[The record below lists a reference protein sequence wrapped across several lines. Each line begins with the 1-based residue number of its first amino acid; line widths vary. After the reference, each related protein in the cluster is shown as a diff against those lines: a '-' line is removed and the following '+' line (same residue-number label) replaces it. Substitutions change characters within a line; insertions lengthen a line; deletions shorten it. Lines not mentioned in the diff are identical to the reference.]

1 MNNRVLSV
9 GAERA
14 LGVVGL
20 FLVLVV
26 TKLAS
31 QGSTVKHTVAGQV
44 WAFLVRRAID
54 GIAVIGW
61 LADRLLPP
69 SATNGGI

>member
-9 GAERA
+9 GVERA
-14 LGVVGL
+14 PGVLGL
-20 FLVLVV
+20 FLMLVV
-26 TKLAS
+26 AKLAS
-31 QGSTVKHTVAGQV
+31 QGYAVKHTVAGQV
-44 WAFLVRRAID
+44 WAFLARRVID

-69 SATNGGI
+69 SANGGI

>member
-1 MNNRVLSV
+1 MNNRVLSSGV
-9 GAERA
+9 ERA
-14 LGVVGL
+14 LGLLGL
-20 FLVLVV
+20 FLMLVV
-26 TKLAS
+26 AKLAS
-31 QGSTVKHTVAGQV
+31 QRSTVKHTVAGQV